1 MKIFFSGLKWYYT
14 FEKKYKYSVYQ
25 FFGYEN
31 GFWYKGTRTRKLIW
45 KIPLKGYCM
54 ILKKHVK
61 FYFFQIFDENLSSA
75 WFHERPQG
83 LRWQSA
89 LKGYY
94 TILWH
99 KYKNRFF
106 SFFLWKWFFGII

>member
-14 FEKKYKYSVYQ
+14 FGKKYKYSVYQ

-54 ILKKHVK
+54 ILKKTCEILFFFK
-61 FYFFQIFDENLSSA
+61 FLMKICRRHDFMSD
-75 WFHERPQG
+75 
-83 LRWQSA
+83 
-89 LKGYY
+89 LKG
-94 TILWH
+94 
-99 KYKNRFF
+99 
-106 SFFLWKWFFGII
+106 

>member
-14 FEKKYKYSVYQ
+14 IRKKYKYSVYQ

-31 GFWYKGTRTRKLIW
+31 GFWYKGTRTQKLIW

-54 ILKKHVK
+54 SLKKHVK

-89 LKGYY
+89 YY
-94 TILWH
+94 
-99 KYKNRFF
+99 
-106 SFFLWKWFFGII
+106 